1 MAEVVCKCGVKRQSG
16 YLYFVNKD
24 GNAARVQMA
33 RAGQKTSKKQ
43 EVLHKCGV
51 KRKSGYL
58 YFIDKK
64 GNVAMTKMNRGGRKK
79 KKK

>member
-1 MAEVVCKCGVKRQSG
+1 MAEVVCKCGVKRESG

-33 RAGQKTSKKQ
+33 RAGMKTSKKQ
-43 EVLHKCGV
+43 ETLHKCGV

-64 GNVAMTKMNRGGRKK
+64 GNVAMTKMNRGGRKRK
-79 KKK
+79 K